1 MVVLGRL
8 TQRLRPESEPELKY
22 WNSKDETCQYK
33 SQVYGPMVHIISG
46 VIIIPPHSC

>member
-8 TQRLRPESEPELKY
+8 TQRLGPESEPELKY

-33 SQVYGPMVHIISG
+33 SQHHGCNTIII
-46 VIIIPPHSC
+46 VIITVPPFSY